1 VLSVTADS
9 NIYISAL
16 NFGGPPDRIL
26 ELARA
31 GRIRLAISDAIR
43 DEIAGVLRKK
53 FGWQEEAIR
62 VALARIAD
70 FAEPVSPT
78 HTVRA
83 IAEDPSDDRI
93 LECAQAANS
102 DYIVTG
108 DQHLLRLGSFGTTRI
123 VRPAEFLQIESP
135 QSERK

>member
-1 VLSVTADS
+1 MLSITADS

-16 NFGGPPDRIL
+16 NFGGPPDRVL

-43 DEIAGVLRKK
+43 AEVAGVLRRK

-70 FAEPVSPT
+70 FAEPVSAAQ
-78 HTVRA
+78 TVQV
-83 IAEDPSDDRI
+83 IAEDPSDNRI

-102 DYIVTG
+102 EYIVTG
-108 DQHLLRLGSFGTTRI
+108 DQHLLRLGSFGTARI

-135 QSERK
+135 HSERQ